1 MSEIDNKKYNPAHVE
16 AKVKELLKD
25 KDFYE
30 YRKYSKGPKFSIIL
44 PPPNI
49 TGKLHLGHA

>member
-1 MSEIDNKKYNPAHVE
+1 MDNKLFNPKFLETEVE
-16 AKVKELLKD
+16 KIIGNKPIYELD
-25 KDFYE
+25 K
-30 YRKYSKGPKFSIIL
+30 KHKGPKFSIIL